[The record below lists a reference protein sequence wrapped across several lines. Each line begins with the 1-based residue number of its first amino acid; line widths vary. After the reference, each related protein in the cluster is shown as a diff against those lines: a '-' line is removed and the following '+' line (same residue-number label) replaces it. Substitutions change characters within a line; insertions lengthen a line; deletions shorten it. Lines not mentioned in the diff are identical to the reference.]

1 MNKVSVFVSAK
12 TLTPVDCV
20 KLQPAQ
26 TYTDNI
32 VKGQEYIDFTTIGV
46 AVTNYCNQSFTI
58 TETQLFSDTVGGG
71 NFVAKFNAFTIG
83 ANQTLNIP
91 VVYNGIYL
99 GSNLAPSYNIVLNGI
114 QNIYN
119 LLVSVPVVNQPPVVS
134 DIILNI
140 ANKGLVTFTMPMFV
154 SHFFDIDGDT
164 IATVK
169 AEGDVTGYQLSSAPY
184 VSGTEV
190 TRLQIESGLF
200 KYQAP
205 DTNSVVN
212 SIVVWKARDTA
223 GNISL

>member
-46 AVTNYCNQSFTI
+46 AVTNYCNQAFTI
-58 TETQLFSDTVGGG
+58 TETQLFTDTVAGG

-99 GSNLAPSYNIVLNGI
+99 GSNLTPTYNIILNGI
-114 QNIYN
+114 QNVYN

-134 DIILNI
+134 DIVINAINRALT
-140 ANKGLVTFTMPMFV
+140 TFTFGMFV
-154 SHFFDIDGDT
+154 THFFDIDGDT

-169 AEGDVTGYQLSSAPY
+169 AEGDVTGYVLDGVPY

-190 TRLQIESGLF
+190 TRLQIENGLF

-212 SIVVWKARDTA
+212 STVVWKARDTA